1 MCVHVCVHVCMWEC
15 ISDAFAFIPIS
26 GLQYV
31 MGVCARVCV
40 VVKCVC
46 MAGLG
51 RCARE
56 SGE

>member
-1 MCVHVCVHVCMWEC
+1 MSVCVHVCMWEC